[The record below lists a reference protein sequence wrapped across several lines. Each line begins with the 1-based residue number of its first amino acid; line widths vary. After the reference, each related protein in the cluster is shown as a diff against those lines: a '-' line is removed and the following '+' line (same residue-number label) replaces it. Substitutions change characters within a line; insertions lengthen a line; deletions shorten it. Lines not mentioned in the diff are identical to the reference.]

1 MHHREQGL
9 GRLSCGEKFI
19 TWAARRGW
27 YACCSPLFV
36 APAVR
41 PEKGD
46 LMLQQNL
53 RTCGLA
59 LAVAA
64 AVVLSPHAQS
74 ETFTATASVKNASGA
89 AASAPVTIVV
99 DRKMPQAEADKFLA
113 AFKSGGTA
121 ALRKALTG
129 VAPTGSVRVGGGQAT
144 PTRLTIERPTDKGRL
159 LTIVADTPILQL
171 GAGAAGAKP
180 KEGYDF
186 AIIDLQVDS
195 KGAGEG
201 TFAPAAKVTVKEGV
215 FVVEDY
221 SGEIVKLAGV
231 TRK

>member
-1 MHHREQGL
+1 
-9 GRLSCGEKFI
+9 
-19 TWAARRGW
+19 
-27 YACCSPLFV
+27 
-36 APAVR
+36 
-41 PEKGD
+41 
-46 LMLQQNL
+46 MLQQNL
-53 RTCGLA
+53 RTCGLG
-59 LAVAA
+59 LAIAA
-64 AVVLSPHAQS
+64 AVVLAPHAQS
-74 ETFTATASVKNASGA
+74 ETFTATASIKNAAGA

-129 VAPTGSVRVGGGQAT
+129 VAPTGSVRIADGPVT

-159 LTIVADTPILQL
+159 LTIVADQPVMLI
-171 GAGAAGAKP
+171 GAASGKP

-186 AIIDLQVDS
+186 AIIDIQVDS

-201 TFAPAAKVTVKEGV
+201 TFAPAAKVTVKDGV
-215 FVVEDY
+215 FVVDDY

-231 TRK
+231 SRK